1 MAQELI
7 SSLEPKAL
15 FGRFAKLVS
24 IPRISGHEGAAA
36 AWIMDFAKERSL
48 PCRRDGAGNVIV
60 KAPASRGREGAP
72 GVILQAHMDMVP
84 AAASGVSHD
93 FLKNGIEAYAE
104 DGWLK
109 ARGTS
114 LGADDGLGVCTILAI
129 LDDKEPRHGP
139 ITAIFTVEEETTM
152 KGALAITK
160 DDLKDASC
168 LINLDSEDSGY
179 VFTGC
184 AGSCDAN
191 LALPLE
197 HVATPGCL
205 TLRLSFTGFLG
216 GHSGS
221 DIALGRA
228 NAIKT
233 AAQALLSV
241 YADHEFFIVDLEGG
255 RARNSIPSSCTATVN
270 VPSESVDGF
279 KSALEGAVGRIA
291 MEYRDAEPSIKVGIS
306 EQGSAECALSSECT
320 IVLLDLINA
329 LPSNALRFHDEAR
342 TLVETSC
349 NLGSVRL
356 DADDALLLLMP
367 RSLTYDGLE
376 GAMSAIASC
385 ASLAGA
391 DYEFK
396 NRHDCWLSP
405 ADSPLVKS
413 LSSAWQKVAG
423 SPLVNAVIHAGL
435 ECARFH
441 SICPKLQMASIG
453 STIKSPH
460 SPMEQ
465 ASAKDAA
472 MVLKALGLALEALSE

>member
-1 MAQELI
+1 MAQESI

-15 FGRFAKLVS
+15 FGRFVKLAS
-24 IPRISGHEGAAA
+24 IPRISGHEGAAS

-60 KAPASRGREGAP
+60 NAPATCGREGAP

-93 FLKNGIEAYAE
+93 FLKDGIDAYAE

-129 LDDKEPRHGP
+129 LDDKALRHGP

-152 KGALAITK
+152 KGALAVK
-160 DDLKDASC
+160 QEDLKDASY
-168 LINLDSEDSGY
+168 LVNLDSEDSGY

-191 LALPLE
+191 LSLPLE
-197 HVATPGCL
+197 RVSTPGCS
-205 TLRLSFTGFLG
+205 TLKLSFTGFRG

-228 NAIKT
+228 NAIKA
-233 AAQALLSV
+233 AAQALLAV
-241 YADHEFFIVDLEGG
+241 YEDHEFFIVDLEGG

-270 VPSESVDGF
+270 VPSESASGF
-279 KSALEGAVGRIA
+279 KSALDDAVKRIA
-291 MEYRDAEPSIKVGIS
+291 CEYQGADPAIKAGIS
-306 EQGSAECALSSECT
+306 GDGSAQGALSSECT

-349 NLGSVRL
+349 NLGSVKL
-356 DADDALLLLMP
+356 GAAEASLLLMP
-367 RSLTYDGLE
+367 RSLTDAGLE
-376 GAMSAIASC
+376 GAMSLIASC

-391 DYEFK
+391 DFEFK

-405 ADSPLVKS
+405 ADSPLVKA
-413 LSSAWQKVAG
+413 LSSAWQQVAG
-423 SPLVNAVIHAGL
+423 SPLENAVIHAGL

-441 SICPKLQMASIG
+441 AICPRLQMASIG

-465 ASAKDAA
+465 ASVKDAA
-472 MVLKALGLALEALSE
+472 MVLKALGLTLEALSE